1 MPQEVAIG
9 VFSFSHILAISRP
22 VEGLTAMRVCS
33 TANLRETQMHENPQK
48 DVAILCGN
56 MR

>member
-9 VFSFSHILAISRP
+9 VFSFSHMLAISRSAD
-22 VEGLTAMRVCS
+22 GLTATRVCS
-33 TANLRETQMHENPQK
+33 TANLRETQIDENPQE